1 MSSWDGRRRRDQRRF
16 GIVFRN
22 IVAGVPAIAAM
33 FISSGARNKEER
45 TFKWTNSDWGG
56 IGLRSSVLRD
66 FSTSEVRLSRRSLRS
81 LFLKSGLSQGFGLKA
96 AEAWLGT

>member
-1 MSSWDGRRRRDQRRF
+1 MSSWDGRRRCDQRRF

-22 IVAGVPAIAAM
+22 IAAGVPAIAAM

-56 IGLRSSVLRD
+56 IGFIGIGQGV
-66 FSTSEVRLSRRSLRS
+66 SRAGG
-81 LFLKSGLSQGFGLKA
+81 KAGLCLTEQFGYILCLTPLA
-96 AEAWLGT
+96 RIRGTDMQQAS